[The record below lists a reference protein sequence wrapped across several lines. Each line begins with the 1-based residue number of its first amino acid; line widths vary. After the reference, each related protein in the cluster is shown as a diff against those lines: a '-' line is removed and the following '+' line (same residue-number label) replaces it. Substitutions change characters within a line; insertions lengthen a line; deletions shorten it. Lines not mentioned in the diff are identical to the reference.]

1 MKKQKVEK
9 LSELTKS
16 EGTGQSSPS
25 QKNSL
30 FQVKKKADIPE
41 KIANMLTKTLKRI
54 VSLKF

>member
-16 EGTGQSSPS
+16 EGTDQSSLS

-30 FQVKKKADIPE
+30 F
-41 KIANMLTKTLKRI
+41 
-54 VSLKF
+54 LKFRIRGFEIADFVTDFNQTVFED